1 MSYAVVLEF
10 RRAGVNERA
19 ASIRVRG
26 AASSVT
32 LRYIARARV
41 ARRERLVGAA
51 SQTTSPIM
59 PAGACPTQLC
69 GVWQQD
75 KARCQSM
82 CPFLEGLGLP
92 KSLLWAACPIV
103 DNLHTTLRISCPEP
117 GEIEVVDKTKMFGRN
132 STRVCTD
139 GSETEVMTKARKK
152 PFMLSAETDDHS
164 ATLICRL
171 ISRGPGFFTRQ
182 ERFLSAEDTLVERH
196 RLKRPGQED
205 VVVERIF
212 TRDISK
218 HEDLSLAPRAE
229 NAHTHGTSLNPVIG
243 ELLTRDAKD
252 Q

>member
-1 MSYAVVLEF
+1 MKACVKACELKNVSTKPTVEGTFGNANFNVYLMRDAAVFDSEPAYVLRTLWGLSAGAHTHKF
-10 RRAGVNERA
+10 TLTTHADGAGVAHGNVKG
-19 ASIRVRG
+19 SGQVPQTI
-26 AASSVT
+26 T
-32 LRYIARARV
+32 LTV
-41 ARRERLVGAA
+41 AKGMDAGLAVLAGFAPALLV
-51 SQTTSPIM
+51 S
-59 PAGACPTQLC
+59 
-69 GVWQQD
+69 
-75 KARCQSM
+75 
-82 CPFLEGLGLP
+82 
-92 KSLLWAACPIV
+92 
-103 DNLHTTLRISCPEP
+103 
-117 GEIEVVDKTKMFGRN
+117 EIEVVDKTKMFGRN